1 MKRFLT
7 AALCLFVCT
16 LALQAAKHKVKYGPW
31 VPVVDET
38 SFTVNWVTEVP
49 TQAWVEVAP
58 DDGTNFY
65 KMERPRF
72 YETLGGRTVTRTSH
86 SVTVTGLKPGTR
98 YRYKVCGRELIDG
111 TNSYSVVFGQPACS
125 YTLTTVKT
133 LDASAATCKFTVV
146 NDIHARDAVYKQLLA
161 GKKGTDMDF
170 LVMNGDMVSHN
181 IHIDTTFKH
190 VFQPVQ
196 ELLNHTAA
204 IYVRGNHESRGEEFD
219 RFPEAFPMHN
229 GGWYFTFRQGPA
241 AFVVLDGG
249 EDKPDSDVEYNGT
262 AAFDQYRAAELEWL
276 KTAVKDPAFQAAP
289 VKICLIHI
297 PMSWYE
303 DIWYAQRRLYE
314 DFLPVLNDAGITL
327 MLSGHL
333 HKYVVSEKGE
343 GNNTFPIVV
352 NSNNERMDVTIE
364 GKKITLR
371 FYDTAGK
378 LVRTLN
384 Y

>member
-1 MKRFLT
+1 
-7 AALCLFVCT
+7 
-16 LALQAAKHKVKYGPW
+16 
-31 VPVVDET
+31 
-38 SFTVNWVTEVP
+38 
-49 TQAWVEVAP
+49 
-58 DDGTNFY
+58 
-65 KMERPRF
+65 MERPRF

-125 YTLTTVKT
+125 YTPTTVKT

-262 AAFDQYRAAELEWL
+262 AAFDQYRAAELAWL

-303 DIWYAQRRLYE
+303 DIWYTQRRLYE